1 MTIDTLEMN
10 QLERQGFQVNEKL
23 SSLHENF
30 QSAFKP
36 EQGMYESFDT
46 KVTDASIQKSFGLGE
61 IEMTPEIRSAAVKS
75 VKDMYH
81 GHEVNGHQSLSLKEI
96 NGWKLN
102 EAHRES
108 NLNQHAGFA
117 AEVIST
123 EKENVLSQA
132 THTGDITYRADDL
145 PKELLDQFDGKIAA
159 KNDQYVDKVRVKADG
174 SIETVQTKFVGKDA
188 KSCLQKLTSKGYA
201 KYLEEGKVDK
211 IEIPKEYYDD
221 VKAGIHKKKEALI
234 KQYDKVSA
242 DSSKTADAAS
252 IKNRLE
258 DLDKLDNKLEAS
270 CVTKTEAKFAV
281 EHPKLYAAQQIN
293 NAGLKQGAQ
302 AAMLTAAVSGVSNYQ
317 KYESGELTGEEA
329 ILNTVKDSAVSGGIA
344 YGTEVVTHL
353 AGGSSIPAAVVTM
366 GVTSYGDIKDYQ
378 EGKLTEAELSY
389 QLGENAASVAGG
401 AVGGMVGGTVGSVA
415 GPVGTAA
422 GAMVGSAVGSAV
434 ASGAYQVTAEFVG
447 ESVEDVKDYIDGEID
462 QKELAE
468 RIGDHAETAAAEVKE
483 SIDATAATLVE
494 AGENVQQAAAYV
506 AADVSTNME
515 SLKNVST
522 EKLNEVANKAGEIK
536 ASAAGSLDVAADKA
550 AELKGSA
557 FSTISGIFN
566 H

>member
-1 MTIDTLEMN
+1 VKHINLLLTQRIFKRYAEL
-10 QLERQGFQVNEKL
+10 VKL
-23 SSLHENF
+23 
-30 QSAFKP
+30 
-36 EQGMYESFDT
+36 
-46 KVTDASIQKSFGLGE
+46 V
-61 IEMTPEIRSAAVKS
+61 
-75 VKDMYH
+75 
-81 GHEVNGHQSLSLKEI
+81 
-96 NGWKLN
+96 
-102 EAHRES
+102 RE
-108 NLNQHAGFA
+108 L
-117 AEVIST
+117 
-123 EKENVLSQA
+123 
-132 THTGDITYRADDL
+132 
-145 PKELLDQFDGKIAA
+145 
-159 KNDQYVDKVRVKADG
+159 
-174 SIETVQTKFVGKDA
+174 
-188 KSCLQKLTSKGYA
+188 
-201 KYLEEGKVDK
+201 
-211 IEIPKEYYDD
+211 
-221 VKAGIHKKKEALI
+221 
-234 KQYDKVSA
+234 
-242 DSSKTADAAS
+242 
-252 IKNRLE
+252 
-258 DLDKLDNKLEAS
+258 
-270 CVTKTEAKFAV
+270 
-281 EHPKLYAAQQIN
+281 
-293 NAGLKQGAQ
+293 
-302 AAMLTAAVSGVSNYQ
+302 SGVNIALAVVV
-317 KYESGELTGEEA
+317 KC
-329 ILNTVKDSAVSGGIA
+329 IDHHIIKDSAVSGSIA
-344 YGTEVVTHL
+344 YGTEVVTQL

-522 EKLNEVANKAGEIK
+522 EKLNEVANKAGELK
-536 ASAAGSLDVAADKA
+536 SSAAGSLDVAADKA
-550 AELKGSA
+550 VELKDSA